1 MKELYIL
8 FSPHFLS
15 LKNRLRNIKP
25 DALFKAA
32 SLSVLGVLFWTGSFY
47 VIYRVLIYFQGVPE
61 IGAYLTTKLLS
72 MIFLTFF
79 TILLFSN
86 AIISLSTYYL
96 SEDLF
101 LLLSSPLSL
110 GRVYIAKFSETLL
123 SSSWMVLLFGLPVF
137 LAYGIVYRASILY
150 YLQLMGVLL
159 PFLIIPAALGIG
171 FTMALVNAFPARR
184 MKDIFLL
191 LSLVLMV
198 SLYFLFRFLQPE
210 KLVDPESFNSLV
222 EYFARMGTPSSS
234 LLPSQWATEALLP
247 FLQKKEGES
256 LFYLGLLASN
266 GAVALIFG
274 HWLFR
279 RLYYEG
285 WNKSQ
290 EGRSARISQSWLLER
305 AISLLGRPFSLP
317 YRALLAKDIKTF
329 LRDRT
334 QWSQLFLLVAL
345 VVVYLYNF
353 SVLPLKKSPLGSFYL
368 QNLLSFLNLGLA
380 GFVLSAVGARF
391 VFPAISLERS
401 SFWIIRSSPL
411 QLRGF
416 LWGKFLISLL
426 PLLILAEALI
436 ILTNLFLHVTP
447 FMMGLSVTTIF
458 LMTFGITGLGVGLGA
473 IYPRF
478 RVENVSQIATG
489 FGGIIYMIYC
499 LLFVGSIVILEA
511 WPVYLLFMAKLGY
524 RAISPGQ
531 WAGMGLSFAGVLL
544 INALAVLVPMR
555 VGYAK
560 LSEHEI

>member
-1 MKELYIL
+1 MKELYLL
-8 FSPHFLS
+8 FSPHWFS
-15 LKNRLRNIKP
+15 LRNRVRHLKP
-25 DALFKAA
+25 DALFKAS
-32 SLSVLGVLFWTGSFY
+32 SLFALGLLFWAGTFY

-61 IGAYLTTKLLS
+61 IGSYLTAKLLS
-72 MIFLTFF
+72 MVFLTFF

-86 AIISLSTYYL
+86 AIISLSAYYL
-96 SEDLF
+96 SDDL
-101 LLLSSPLSL
+101 LLILSSPVPL
-110 GRVYIAKFSETLL
+110 GRVYLAKFGETVL
-123 SSSWMVLLFGLPVF
+123 SSSWMVLLFGFPVF
-137 LAYGIVYRASILY
+137 VAYGIVHRASLLY
-150 YLQLMGVLL
+150 YLQLTGVLL
-159 PFLIIPAALGIG
+159 PFLIIPAALGIA
-171 FTMALVNAFPARR
+171 FTMVLVNAFPARR
-184 MKDIFLL
+184 IRDIFLL
-191 LSLVLMV
+191 LSLALVV

-234 LLPSQWATEALLP
+234 FLPSQWATEALLP
-247 FLQKKEGES
+247 FLHKRAGDG
-256 LFYLGLLASN
+256 LFYLGLLLSN
-266 GAVALIFG
+266 GAVALIYG
-274 HWLFR
+274 NWLFG

-290 EGRSARISQSWLLER
+290 EGRSARISQSALLER
-305 AISLLGRPFSLP
+305 GISLLGRPLSFP

-391 VFPAISLERS
+391 VFPAISLERN
-401 SFWIIRSSPL
+401 SFWIIQSSPL
-411 QLRGF
+411 KLKGF
-416 LWGKFLISLL
+416 LWGKFWMSLL
-426 PLLILAEALI
+426 PLLALAESLI
-436 ILTNLFLHVTP
+436 ILTNLLLHVTP
-447 FMMGLSVTTIF
+447 FMMGLSVVTVF

-478 RVENVSQIATG
+478 QVENVSQIATG

-499 LLFVGSIVILEA
+499 LLFVGATVILEA
-511 WPVYLLFMAKLGY
+511 SPVYLLFMARLGL

-531 WAGMGLSFAGVLL
+531 WAGIILSFAGVLL
-544 INALAVLVPMR
+544 LNAVAVWVPMALGHR
-555 VGYAK
+555 R
-560 LSEHEI
+560 LSQYEV